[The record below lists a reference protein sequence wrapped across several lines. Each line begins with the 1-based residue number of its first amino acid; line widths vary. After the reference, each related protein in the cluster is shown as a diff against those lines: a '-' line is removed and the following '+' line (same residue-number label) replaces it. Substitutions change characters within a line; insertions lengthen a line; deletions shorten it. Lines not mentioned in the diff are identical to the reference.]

1 MGECADAEGCS
12 EDCIDLYPGPDPWRP
27 YCYRH
32 THVSAT
38 CKTAEEWQVLLDAGY
53 EPESESTS
61 ATDCGDYD
69 EYYGT
74 DDEEDD
80 EEMVEWS
87 GPSTDDVWY
96 EYGPNNEIGYASD
109 ESNRLSER
117 FGSVYTAAEII
128 ENELASMA
136 LNLINSSVR
145 VEYNFKKV
153 RQALLSEDE
162 LTSFE
167 TEEGTSTTTVG
178 TTLTATDLTTT
189 TIPEGYEGY

>member
-1 MGECADAEGCS
+1 MSGECADAEGCS
-12 EDCIDLYPGPDPWRP
+12 ADCIDLYPGPDPWRP
-27 YCYRH
+27 YCYRDPR
-32 THVSAT
+32 HVSAT
-38 CKTAEEWQVLLDAGY
+38 CKTAEEWQALIDAGAV
-53 EPESESTS
+53 EGSTS
-61 ATDCGDYD
+61 MDETDCGDYA
-69 EYYGT
+69 EYYGL
-74 DDEEDD
+74 DEEEM
-80 EEMVEWS
+80 EEWTPPE
-87 GPSTDDVWY
+87 TDDVWY